1 MADSNNIRCAD
12 IEKLVKFET
21 DSQNAITEFER
32 IKNKFQEIND
42 TLLSKW
48 QGEGANQYKKEV
60 DNILEK
66 IGNVAEV
73 LNAINNGV
81 VKSAKDAYL
90 QLDADLA
97 AFNENPTAEDGG
109 ES

>member
-1 MADSNNIRCAD
+1 MADGNNIRCAD
-12 IEKLVKFET
+12 IEKLVQFET
-21 DSQNAITEFER
+21 DSQDAITEFER
-32 IKNKFQEIND
+32 IKSKFKEIND

-48 QGEGANQYKKEV
+48 QGAGANQYKKEI

-66 IGNVAEV
+66 IGSVADV
-73 LNAINNGV
+73 LDAINNGV

-97 AFNENPTAEDGG
+97 AFNENPTTEDGG